1 MNSEHPMIARGPN
14 GMSMIEFYRPLTEP
28 NEQPLRVYKKRSV
41 NTGKLV
47 VSVRQGETAT
57 ATLADAYIDDE
68 RQVDVAGEWLIA
80 LCEAKRSI

>member
-1 MNSEHPMIARGPN
+1 
-14 GMSMIEFYRPLTEP
+14 MSMIEFYRPLTEP

-47 VSVRQGETAT
+47 VSVRQGGTT
-57 ATLADAYIDDE
+57 VADAYVDDE